1 MSTNQEIWGAESD
14 WIARENY
21 TGTNRTNM
29 LLTGNFGD
37 GYYIGSLLYQ
47 KGCLQ
52 TGYYRDKL
60 PTYRQ
65 LQDGSS
71 LIDEPLDNSISYCGL
86 GNESVYSKLAYLEYK
101 NSMLDGDF
109 TKQDDRS
116 VTNFAFCIS
125 QGSSSGFSV
134 NNDTSQTSTRWRGSE
149 CRISPLGY
157 NAANDTISHANKN
170 REVEPYVSIP
180 VRNFI
185 LTPIILASN
194 TINTTTPNSTSGM
207 DIVSFDWWDYM
218 DTTKAKNYTT
228 HPYILMIGMH
238 AYVSTDVDNI
248 DAVTGVPQTA
258 RTPSTTSHATLS
270 GVAVLSPLTVCDDEP
285 MDMAN
290 PTQIIIDTY
299 SYYLT
304 KCKKATPSSQGS
316 SIPLFGFT
324 HVGGNDTNYIRTPN
338 TNGASSSSERYV
350 FFPHPDAQLVKVTSS
365 NPNNYSQ
372 SGWYYLEYYNG
383 LFEWVIQ
390 QIACFG
396 LFFTFDKNT
405 AQTGALND
413 PLMYLGVLDA
423 NGIGHGD
430 YSTGEDNENQPQ
442 WEWDTTNNSSYKPS
456 DNPPDVDPNSYGGKM
471 RTRDLSVLST
481 ATQRYALSPTATVG
495 MLNELWDIM
504 GYADPDEALSD
515 YSVGE
520 FLASNPIDCIV
531 SLQYIPVVGIN
542 DGTNTHVRFGT
553 HDTAI
558 SCQGAKTS
566 IRVDCGSYTIYPRF
580 GNNWIDRQTK
590 ITLYLPF
597 CGTVN
602 LDPEMYMGKSVN
614 VEYLIDLTTG
624 ACSAAVSMI
633 GAGGERII
641 TDIANGNCAMDL
653 PVTGIQQ
660 QTLNS
665 QLFNASE
672 QTKQLKVNNAFKGF
686 NSIMNGVSSLQGGN
700 PVNGINGLLGVG
712 QDIYN
717 IFQSE
722 KIADYNLQH
731 TMIPTK
737 MIGTTGGITGAMCEL
752 YPTII
757 FERPYVGNSDDW
769 SNFANYA
776 HSIGYACCISGNL
789 SDFTGYTEITNVDLS
804 GFNATASEKN
814 MIQSALAGGVYL

>member
-1 MSTNQEIWGAESD
+1 MSTNQEIWGSESD
-14 WIARENY
+14 WLIYNTAF
-21 TGTNRTNM
+21 TGTTKMNA
-29 LLTGNFGD
+29 LLTGNFGT
-37 GYYIGSLLYQ
+37 GYYIGSVHYTS
-47 KGCLQ
+47 GCLQ
-52 TGYYRDKL
+52 TGYYNDVL
-60 PTYRQ
+60 PTYRPIS
-65 LQDGSS
+65 GGGA
-71 LIDEPLDNSISYCGL
+71 LINEPIDNSISYCGL
-86 GNESVYSKLAYLEYK
+86 GNESTYSRLAYLEYK
-101 NSMLDGDF
+101 VSMFDSGF
-109 TKQDDRS
+109 NNVDDRA
-116 VTNFAFCIS
+116 VTNFAFCAS
-125 QGSSSGFSV
+125 QGSNYGF
-134 NNDTSQTSTRWRGSE
+134 NAYNDSTTTAGAIQASR
-149 CRISPLGY
+149 CRIAPMGY
-157 NAANDTISHANKN
+157 NGDYTSISKENYN
-170 REVEPYVSIP
+170 RLVTPYVSIP

-185 LTPIILASN
+185 LTPVVLAAT
-194 TINTTTPNSTSGM
+194 TINTSAPNSTTGM
-207 DIVSFDWWDYM
+207 DIRSFAWWDYM
-218 DTTKAKNYTT
+218 DTTQQRNYTT
-228 HPYILMIGMH
+228 HPYILQIGVQPFCSR
-238 AYVSTDVDNI
+238 ALDTINP
-248 DAVTGVPQTA
+248 VTGVPQTA
-258 RTPSTTSHATLS
+258 RSAIGHANDLS
-270 GVAVLSPLTVCDDEP
+270 GIMVLSPLTVCDGEP
-285 MDMAN
+285 SDVAN
-290 PTQIIIDTY
+290 PQEVLTDIY

-304 KCKKATPSSQGS
+304 RGHKASTGNGAAFP
-316 SIPLFGFT
+316 IFGYSAI
-324 HVGGNDTNYIRTPN
+324 GLNDQNYIVAPQTNSDTDASARRLVFWTHPN
-338 TNGASSSSERYV
+338 
-350 FFPHPDAQLVKVTSS
+350 AQLVKVTNS

-456 DNPPDVDPNSYGGKM
+456 DNPDVDPNSYGGKM

-686 NSIMNGVSSLQGGN
+686 NSIMSGVSSLQGGN

-804 GFNATASEKN
+804 GFNATATEKN